1 MMKHRLGTAA
11 SFRAPKRPP
20 FRSTGDHPN
29 AMSHLRFLVLALS
42 SLVYAPFVN
51 AEDNLNHVTVE
62 QVQELGYSIRVTHTG
77 TSSDKHSGS
86 LRTTDG
92 RLDLA
97 YETSGLD
104 KDDNPWS
111 TSATADLDSDYAL
124 ENDGQ
129 SLSFSGTA
137 STVLTFVEENPAP
150 NIDDFWHSEPTWN
163 EPAIPFLNGNKVVL
177 EFEVGKFWTDYEL
190 DFEILSNT
198 DASCRA
204 YFMKRV
210 YKASESMYIFQVHD
224 TLSAINENLNS
235 TGMLEEGFYQLIIV
249 IRGNKNVSASVAYS
263 LELTPNP
270 DDPLILD
277 PPPGGYTHPDIGTL
291 TKDSEKLVVKN
302 PTIISETDLSDGTT
316 ELEVSAEL
324 ENTSSSKWS
333 KVHLDIEFQAEDAP
347 PLVST
352 TSVTFEFIEG
362 NETVSTPPD
371 TNLKIVVANEHLET
385 VKASILDT
393 SRFTTD
399 ARELWTFNY
408 PPVPYDFHDSFTGS
422 GDILTYDSY
431 PPVSRGDLLIALPDK
446 YPVPPQVIEDSIPPQ
461 YLQSADA
468 QMPFLVS
475 SVTEPSDASLDNTHQ
490 INGEQVSALDHMI
503 DGRLIS
509 SLPRIHPPTGID
521 STGPLG
527 QASPAYY
534 PLPLHFNRIPI
545 STDFELSGSFAV
557 VPDDFRVELSMVAG
571 EVKSLYAEGT
581 LVVDVNFLLEA
592 HAATDNSEA
601 NEKDRT
607 ETLAEFPLFSIVL
620 PSGLTFTP
628 EFKLDV
634 SALAAAEAGISVPI
648 TTGMKVVFR
657 GGIVDGEPQYDC
669 EVLPIPTRL
678 TNPTIFSAANVTFQA
693 EAETQLY
700 FKFSKPEVPVTF
712 GPTFSA
718 ALLGDFELDALA
730 DPAWTLGAD
739 LELRAGME
747 FQLAGIFDLVDIEK
761 TLFTTPIFEKD
772 SGAPLGGNPTIQ
784 SSIFNQQ
791 SPIDNPGLKPIEGES
806 NRWIR
811 ALRPNKSLSPTSDL
825 FVFPLPGTDRI
836 IAGGGSVTNGEI
848 SCFDNEGGLVWM
860 LNATF
865 LRPIDAVPH
874 ADGTFTVL
882 SANPFKIQLTRIDA
896 DGATVWT
903 KTYAASDPEDAH
915 YYQSMALAYGNNI
928 DDTPFYAVL
937 SRASQKAPPFD
948 RRPAIFTFDE
958 NGAPLWQKI
967 YTPDENAGGGSNST
981 DPSEII
987 VTHDGHIAYLALT
1000 RADANGSTPGF
1011 DLSDASPNL
1020 NDNGLVAKVSSLDA
1034 SPLWASI
1041 LPSKRIP
1048 ELNALV
1054 QDPNG
1059 NYYVGGGLKLPVVDS
1074 IPSLWIC
1081 KLNPAGEVVDS
1092 VLLGGPSDDLPNG
1105 GQTLLDIVRDM
1116 VWADDALWIGGT
1128 MGFYNSGV
1136 GYFTGSHAFTGRLTA
1151 DLGVSRFAIHAG
1163 PALDDITALAD
1174 GTDGLI
1180 AFGTS
1185 RSFLPWPN
1193 GGASEAAPGD
1203 AHRLLMKLPWEGV
1216 TRFHSLSAGAHPD
1229 PTDDPP
1235 VQGTYYAQRIAIAGS
1250 DTDYL
1255 SVAQDTPQPGDDDT
1269 RTPGSPLG
1277 FTATDATL
1285 VESTPA
1291 LAPSF
1296 QERLAYVALEAVPT
1310 DTIQNTDD
1318 FLAWN
1323 QIDPESN
1330 DDGDP
1335 WNAAIEAFFGTDPF
1349 SFDAPGI
1356 QSFATLSSKNST
1368 LTLVFPRAKIAS
1380 DETLQLEVST
1390 NLIDWTRVESHSQSE
1405 SPLDDEA
1412 DLITYTFDLPGNTA
1426 FFRLAK
1432 P

>member
-1 MMKHRLGTAA
+1 MRRSLASLFLTLTTVTTLFADEPNLTAV
-11 SFRAPKRPP
+11 SVE
-20 FRSTGDHPN
+20 TEQD
-29 AMSHLRFLVLALS
+29 LEYTVWTI
-42 SLVYAPFVN
+42 
-51 AEDNLNHVTVE
+51 DNTE
-62 QVQELGYSIRVTHTG
+62 I
-77 TSSDKHSGS
+77 DS
-86 LRTTDG
+86 LRETDG
-92 RLDLA
+92 VLSHSISRSGNRFGDDWSLDA
-97 YETSGLD
+97 
-104 KDDNPWS
+104 
-111 TSATADLDSDYAL
+111 SAEITADYTLEQTPDSL
-124 ENDGQ
+124 T
-129 SLSFSGTA
+129 FTGTA
-137 STVLTFVEENPAP
+137 STNLSYTESPENENAYWRSGRAFSDAPLFARDGNRVDLFFTVE
-150 NIDDFWHSEPTWN
+150 
-163 EPAIPFLNGNKVVL
+163 
-177 EFEVGKFWTDYEL
+177 KFWVDFEL
-190 DFEILSNT
+190 NFEILEQNVGECQVYLTQRIYPDDSPPFYAEYDLIGASNQ
-198 DASCRA
+198 D
-204 YFMKRV
+204 Y
-210 YKASESMYIFQVHD
+210 
-224 TLSAINENLNS
+224 
-235 TGMLEEGFYQLIIV
+235 
-249 IRGNKNVSASVAYS
+249 NVSGTLPAGEYGLLILLSGQSNFAASVSYS
-263 LELTPNP
+263 LELSPNP

-277 PPPGGYTHPDIGTL
+277 PPPGGYSHPDIGQIFW
-291 TKDSEKLVVKN
+291 DSEKLLVKN
-302 PTIISETDLSDGTT
+302 VAIAKETDLGDGTT
-316 ELEVSAEL
+316 ELEVTADL
-324 ENTSSSKWS
+324 ENTSSQPWS
-333 KVHLDIEFQAEDAP
+333 KVHLDIIFQLDDAP
-347 PLVST
+347 DLVST
-352 TSVTFEFIEG
+352 SPYTFETIEG
-362 NETVSTPPD
+362 EATVSVPSDTP
-371 TNLKIVVANEHLET
+371 LKAVVANADLET
-385 VKASILDT
+385 LKASLLDA

-399 ARELWTFNY
+399 GRELFTFNY
-408 PPVPYDFHDSFTGS
+408 PPVPYDFHESYAGDGS
-422 GDILTYDSY
+422 MLEYEGA
-431 PPVSRGDLLIALPDK
+431 PPVSRGQLIVVTEK
-446 YPVPPQVIEDSIPPQ
+446 YPVPPVDVSEEEHENEAPRLAQGIDS
-461 YLQSADA
+461 
-468 QMPFLVS
+468 QMPFLVHE
-475 SVTEPSDASLDNTHQ
+475 VIEPQEASLYD
-490 INGEQVSALDHMI
+490 IYLISGEQVTALDQMI
-503 DGRLIS
+503 TGTLIS
-509 SLPRIHPPTGID
+509 NLPRIHPSTGID
-521 STGPLG
+521 STGSPG
-527 QASPAYY
+527 FEGARSPAVF
-534 PLPLHFNRIPI
+534 PHPLHFNRLPI

-557 VPDDFRVELSMVAG
+557 VPDDFRVELEMV
-571 EVKSLYAEGT
+571 ERTVTSLYAEGT
-581 LVVDVNFLLEA
+581 LTVDVNFLLEA
-592 HAATDNSEA
+592 HAATDNADSEKA
-601 NEKDRT
+601 DRT
-607 ETLAEFPLFSIVL
+607 HTLLDLPLFYVVL
-620 PSGLTFTP
+620 PSGLTFSP
-628 EFKLDV
+628 EIKIDV
-634 SALAAAEAGISVPI
+634 SALATAEAGISVPI

-669 EVLPIPTRL
+669 EVVPIPARL

-784 SSIFNQQ
+784 SSIFNQH

-811 ALRPNKSLSPTSDL
+811 ALRPNKSLSPTRDL

-848 SCFDNEGGLVWM
+848 SCFDDEGGLIWM
-860 LNATF
+860 LNATY

-903 KTYAASDPEDAH
+903 KTYTASDPEEAH
-915 YYQSMALAYGNNI
+915 NYQSMALAYGNNPDGI
-928 DDTPFYAVL
+928 PFYAVL
-937 SRASQKAPPFD
+937 SRASQKSPPFD
-948 RRPAIFTFDE
+948 RRPAIFAFDE
-958 NGAPLWQKI
+958 NGAPLWQKLF
-967 YTPDENAGGGSNST
+967 TPDENVGGGSTST

-987 VTHDGHIAYLALT
+987 VTNDGHIAYLALT
-1000 RADANGSTPGF
+1000 NADATGSAPGF
-1011 DLSDASPNL
+1011 GLSDASPNL
-1020 NDNGLVAKVSSLDA
+1020 TYNGLVAKVSSLDA
-1034 SPLWASI
+1034 SPTWATI
-1041 LPSKRIP
+1041 LASKRIP

-1059 NYYVGGGLKLPVVDS
+1059 NYYAGGGLKLPVVDS
-1074 IPSLWIC
+1074 IPSLWVC

-1092 VLLGGPSDDLPNG
+1092 VLLGGPSDKLPNR

-1185 RSFLPWPN
+1185 KSFLPWPN

-1216 TRFHSLSAGAHPD
+1216 TRFHSLSAGSHPE
-1229 PTDDPP
+1229 PTDNPP
-1235 VQGTYYAQRIAIAGS
+1235 AQGTYYAQRVAIAGS

-1310 DTIQNTDD
+1310 DAIQDTDD

-1323 QIDPESN
+1323 QIDPDSN
-1330 DDGDP
+1330 DDNDP
-1335 WNAAIEAFFGTDPF
+1335 WNAALEAFFGTDPF

-1412 DLITYTFDLPGNTA
+1412 DLITYTFDLPENTA

>member
-1 MMKHRLGTAA
+1 MNSLRRFAFAL
-11 SFRAPKRPP
+11 AP
-20 FRSTGDHPN
+20 
-29 AMSHLRFLVLALS
+29 LLCV
-42 SLVYAPFVN
+42 PFVG
-51 AEDNLNHVTVE
+51 AEDNLNYVSVE
-62 QVQELGYSIRVTHTG
+62 QVQALGYSIRVTHTG

-104 KDDNPWS
+104 QFDNPWS
-111 TSATADLDSDYAL
+111 TTATADLDSDYTL

-137 STVLTFVEENPAP
+137 STVLTFVEDNPAP
-150 NIDDFWHSEPTWN
+150 NIDGFWHSKSTWN
-163 EPAIPFLNGNKVVL
+163 EPAIPLLDGNKVVL
-177 EFEVGKFWTDYEL
+177 EFKVDKFWTDYEL
-190 DFEILSNT
+190 NFEILSNT

-204 YFMKRV
+204 YFLKQE
-210 YKASESMYIFQVHD
+210 YNASEGGYFFYVHEN
-224 TLSAINENLNS
+224 LSAINENLSS
-235 TGMLEEGFYQLIIV
+235 TGMLEEGFYQLIVI
-249 IRGNKNVSASVAYS
+249 IRGNKNCDASVSYS

-277 PPPGGYTHPDIGTL
+277 PPPGGYTHPDIGDL
-291 TKDSEKLVVKN
+291 RKDSEKLVVKN
-302 PTIISETDLSDGTT
+302 PVIVSETDLGDGTT
-316 ELEVSAEL
+316 ELEVSAEV
-324 ENTSSSKWS
+324 ENTSTSKWS
-333 KVHLDIEFQAEDAP
+333 RAHLDIEFQVEEAP

-352 TSVTFEFIEG
+352 TSVTFEFIEA
-362 NETVSTPPD
+362 NETVSTTPD
-371 TNLKIVVANEHLET
+371 TNLKVVVANEHLET

-399 ARELWTFNY
+399 ARELWSFNY
-408 PPVPYDFHDSFTGS
+408 PPVPYDFHESFTGS

-431 PPVSRGDLLIALPDK
+431 PPVSRGELLIALPDR
-446 YPVPPQVIEDSIPPQ
+446 YPVPPLVIDDTIPPQ
-461 YLQSADA
+461 YSQSADK
-468 QMPFLVS
+468 QMPFLVAG
-475 SVTEPSDASLDNTHQ
+475 VTAPSPASLDTTHYL
-490 INGEQVSALDHMI
+490 NGEQVDALDHMI
-503 DGRLIS
+503 DGTIVS
-509 SLPRIHPPTGID
+509 SLPRIHPATGID
-521 STGPLG
+521 STGPFG
-527 QASPAYY
+527 QAGPAYY

-557 VPDDFRVELSMVAG
+557 VPDDFRVELSMAAG

-601 NEKDRT
+601 SENDRT

-620 PSGLTFTP
+620 PSGLSFTP

-747 FQLAGIFDLVDIEK
+747 FQLAGIFDLVDVEK

-772 SGAPLGGNPTIQ
+772 SGAPLGGNPTVLA
-784 SSIFNQQ
+784 FNDGETAA
-791 SPIDNPGLKPIEGES
+791 DNPGLKPIEGES
-806 NRWIR
+806 SRWIR
-811 ALRPNKSLSPTSDL
+811 ALRPNGSTSATRDL

-860 LNATF
+860 LNATYT
-865 LRPIDAVPH
+865 RPIDAVPH

-896 DGATVWT
+896 DGSTVWT
-903 KTYAASDPEDAH
+903 KTYTASDPEEAH
-915 YYQSMALAYGNNI
+915 NYQSMALAYGYNP
-928 DDTPFYAVL
+928 DGTPFYAVL
-937 SRASQKAPPFD
+937 SRASLKSPPFD
-948 RRPAIFTFDE
+948 RRPAIFAFDE
-958 NGAPLWQKI
+958 NGDPLWQKV
-967 YTPDENAGGGSNST
+967 YTPDENAGGGSTST

-987 VTHDGHIAYLALT
+987 VTNDGHIAYLALT
-1000 RADANGSTPGF
+1000 NADATGSAPGF
-1011 DLSDASPNL
+1011 DLSDAYPNL
-1020 NDNGLVAKVSSLDA
+1020 TYNGLVAKVSSLDA

-1059 NYYVGGGLKLPVVDS
+1059 NYYAGGGLKLPVVDS

-1081 KLNPAGEVVDS
+1081 KLDPAGVVVDS
-1092 VLLGGPSDDLPNG
+1092 VLLGGPSDELPNG

-1185 RSFLPWPN
+1185 KSFLPWPN

-1216 TRFHSLSAGAHPD
+1216 TRFHSLSAGAHPE

-1235 VQGTYYAQRIAIAGS
+1235 VQGTYYAQRVAIAGS

-1255 SVAQDTPQPGDDDT
+1255 SVAQDTLAPGDDDT

-1285 VESTPA
+1285 EESNPA

-1310 DTIQNTDD
+1310 NAIQDTDD

-1323 QIDPESN
+1323 QINPESN
-1330 DDGDP
+1330 DDDDP

-1412 DLITYTFDLPGNTA
+1412 DLITYTFDLPENTA
-1426 FFRLAK
+1426 FFRLVR
-1432 P
+1432 